1 MKRALYRDQVVRVSI
16 RALRSQFKPS
26 LFRKLDVV
34 TLDLGGEHVR
44 VSLVRLPERTC
55 FAGERRIFLVC
66 PHCANN
72 RVNVLGW
79 DGTRWGC
86 MQCLKWRGRTRI
98 RATPRIPKRWD
109 SEARSF
115 TA

>member
-1 MKRALYRDQVVRVSI
+1 MRRALYRDQVVRVSV
-16 RALRSQFKPS
+16 RSLRSQFKPS
-26 LFRKLDVV
+26 VFRKLTVV
-34 TLDLGGEHVR
+34 TLDAGGGPVRISVVR
-44 VSLVRLPERTC
+44 VPERTC

-98 RATPRIPKRWD
+98 RATPRIPKRVD
-109 SEARSF
+109 TEARSF